1 MAIDY
6 AAVSSV
12 ANRIFREPLEDYINR
27 ANPVLQALQKKAV
40 ATDRI
45 YVKGTL
51 NSDHAAGPV
60 ADGADVTFSGDE
72 GTTYTNPT
80 LDWSTYIGKFA
91 VNKRALEQM
100 QGQEGQLGNLLQT
113 EIQNAAKDLA
123 DRLAG
128 DIFAGSVANG
138 LVGLQTMLDD
148 GNTYAGID
156 RSVAGNANFRAV
168 ALDVGTGG
176 PPIDTTTELSTNILY
191 QLDELFFQSNGYGL
205 SERPGLFTGVTD
217 RLIFTKYKQ
226 LMESI
231 DLSSLSNAHFVNRAN
246 QSGQLGIGSTGFMGV
261 PFMRDRNVVAAAGDL
276 ANSGR
281 LYFMDMNKIHLAI
294 LTPNRELSLVQQEL
308 GYASAPDVNGIR
320 ASIEFL
326 GNSGE
331 QVRGYVKVYA
341 QLATSD
347 PKAAGAVI
355 KNIKAN

>member
-6 AAVSSV
+6 AAVSAV
-12 ANRIFREPLEDYINR
+12 ANRLFQEPLQDYINR
-27 ANPVLQALQKKAV
+27 ANPVLTALQKKAV
-40 ATDRI
+40 SSDLI
-45 YVKGTL
+45 YIKGTL
-51 NSDHAAGPV
+51 NSDHDAGPV
-60 ADGADVTFSGDE
+60 ADGADVTFSGNE

-91 VNKRALEQM
+91 VNKRAMEQM
-100 QGQEGQLGNLLQT
+100 QNQEGQLGNLLQT
-113 EIQNAAKDLA
+113 EIMNAAKDLA
-123 DRLAG
+123 DKLAA

-138 LVGLQTMLDD
+138 LVGLQALVDD

-156 RSVAGNANFRAV
+156 RSVAANANFRAV

-176 PPIDTTTELSTNILY
+176 PPVDTTTELSTNILY
-191 QLDELFFQSNGYGL
+191 RLDELYFDANGYGL

-226 LMESI
+226 LMENI
-231 DLSSLSNAHFVNRAN
+231 DLSALSAAHFVNQAN
-246 QSGQLGIGSTGFMGV
+246 ASGQLGIGSTGFMGV

-281 LYFMDMNKIHLAI
+281 LYFLDMNKVHLAV
-294 LTPNRELSLVQQEL
+294 LTPSPERSLVQQL
-308 GYASAPDVNGIR
+308 NGYTQAPDVDGIR
-320 ASIEFL
+320 ASIEFM

-331 QVRGYVKVYA
+331 QVRGYVKVYC
-341 QLATSD
+341 QLASPD

-355 KNIKAN
+355 KNIKAD